1 MPASRHPAPL
11 DAGVARLVQQL
22 DDGRRETFEERAG
35 ILEFDAKLPRLEAER
50 QALVQ
55 TLARYGFP
63 GSPDVRLLQVEVGGT
78 TQWLLS
84 GNEIAARRVVA
95 DHGAGNVVEV
105 DLAHTLHSQFGG
117 LAVLAIFR

>member
-1 MPASRHPAPL
+1 MPASRYPVPL

-22 DDGRRETFEERAG
+22 DDDRREAFEERAG

-63 GSPDVRLLQVEVGGT
+63 GSQNVHLLQVEVGGA

-84 GNEIAARRVVA
+84 GNEIAARRVLA
-95 DHGAGNVVEV
+95 ARGAGEVVEV
-105 DLAHTLHSQFGG
+105 DLANTLHSQFGD
-117 LAVLAIFR
+117 LAVLALFP